1 MHRAFAVTC
10 PAHSVGC
17 PPAQPARVQ
26 VASVPGKLRRQWKL
40 HPGQGGHPLP
50 RRQFSK
56 KAETGPC
63 PRILVGDTSCY
74 ANRRVFRGR
83 GGIIW
88 LRDVGS
94 SQAGW
99 SGFEDLSSKN
109 AVIAISLTMSCVAGP
124 AGHAAIYRWVDK
136 NGNVVYQDRLPQLA
150 PSGSSSGTWTC
161 SGRHQQPRPA
171 CRFGRGAP

>member
-1 MHRAFAVTC
+1 MHRALSVSC

-17 PPAQPARVQ
+17 PPAQLARVQ

-40 HPGQGGHPLP
+40 QPGQAGLPLP
-50 RRQFSK
+50 RRQFLK
-56 KAETGPC
+56 TAETGSLPSHPGWRYQLLC
-63 PRILVGDTSCY
+63 GSQGFLPEEHLVARC
-74 ANRRVFRGR
+74 
-83 GGIIW
+83 
-88 LRDVGS
+88 GS

-99 SGFEDLSSKN
+99 SGLEDLSLKN
-109 AVIAISLTMSCVAGP
+109 AAIAISLATSCVAGP